1 MSPLSQALV
10 YVLQTVF
17 SLYLLIVVIRLLL
30 QLVRADFYN
39 PISQFVVRAT
49 EPLLGP
55 MRKLLPAHRL
65 IDLPSLILAI
75 VVQVIEYLIII
86 WIHTGMMMSI
96 VNLLLWSLL
105 GLLVMMFNIFFF
117 SLIIEIIV
125 SWVAPH
131 SYHPALQLMR
141 QINDPLMRPARR
153 LMPPMGGLDLSPL
166 LVFMILNVL
175 NILLLAP
182 MAQAL
187 GVPRG
192 LILGI

>member
-1 MSPLSQALV
+1 MNPLAQALV
-10 YVLQTVF
+10 YVIQTVF

-39 PISQFVVRAT
+39 PISQFAVRAT
-49 EPLLGP
+49 NPLLNP
-55 MRKLLPAHRL
+55 LRKLLPAHRL
-65 IDLPSLILAI
+65 IDFPSLILAVLLQMLEFLI
-75 VVQVIEYLIII
+75 VVWL
-86 WIHTGMMMSI
+86 HTGMLI
-96 VNLLLWSLL
+96 GPVNLFLWALL
-105 GLLVMMFNIFFF
+105 GLLVMLFNVFFF
-117 SLIIEIIV
+117 CLIIEIV
-125 SWVAPH
+125 LSWVAPQSH
-131 SYHPALQLMR
+131 HPATQLIR

-153 LMPPMGGLDLSPL
+153 LLPPMGGMDFSPL
-166 LVFMILNVL
+166 LVFMLLNVL